1 MVDEELDEKVDE
13 EVEEEVDTISTAK
26 PVGGVRRGRDAASHP
41 RLACPMLQLC
51 SAQLCTMHHAP
62 TMPRNYA
69 RCASTILGL

>member
-13 EVEEEVDTISTAK
+13 KVEEEVDTISTAK

-51 SAQLCTMHHAP
+51 SHYPPTVLPLCSNYAP
-62 TMPRNYA
+62 TPHA
-69 RCASTILGL
+69 AQHTAL